1 MTYTLRQY
9 QVEAVQAAVEFL
21 LDERQK
27 NGLIVLPTG
36 AGKALVIA
44 NVAQRLDAP
53 VLIFQPSKEILE
65 QNLEKFR
72 SYGYQPG
79 VYSASMGRKS
89 VGEITL
95 ATIGSV
101 KSKSQLFEDF
111 PFIVVDECH
120 YVSAKGGMYKTFF
133 DSVPAKLLGLT
144 ATPYRMATNSYGT
157 ELRWLTRTKPR
168 VFQEVVYY
176 AQLSDLFAEGYLT
189 KLEYQVV
196 RGFNKNRLRVNSTGA
211 EYTDES
217 VQRHLFEI
225 GFDQRLEKVVRRL
238 LEVGRGSVLVFTRF
252 VQEAER
258 LAASVGGA
266 VVTAKTPKAEREA
279 ILADFKRGAIR
290 VCANVGV
297 LATGFDYPELDTVV
311 LARPTM
317 SLSVYYQQVGRGVR
331 PHPSKES
338 CWVVD
343 MVDLVG
349 QFGKIEHLTIH
360 EDPWRILSGD
370 KPLTNIYLT
379 DRGGN
384 KCKKCQM
391 TIFWARHET
400 TNNASPL
407 CRPSDGIPANIV
419 LVPAGGKTV
428 YRVVSP
434 GTGEF
439 ISHYSNCKFAR
450 EFRR

>member
-1 MTYTLRQY
+1 MTFSLRQY
-9 QVEAVQAAVEFL
+9 QIEAVQSAVEFL
-21 LDERQK
+21 LGGSNK
-27 NGLIVLPTG
+27 NGLLILPCGSGKSLVL
-36 AGKALVIA
+36 A
-44 NVAQRLDAP
+44 NIAQRLDAP
-53 VLIFQPSKEILE
+53 VLIFNPGKEILE

-72 SYGYQPG
+72 SYGYSPG
-79 VYSASMGRKS
+79 VYSASMNRRS

-101 KSKSQLFEDF
+101 KSRAQLFEDF
-111 PFIVVDECH
+111 PYVIVDEAH

-133 DSVPAKLLGLT
+133 DSIPARLLGLT
-144 ATPYRMATNSYGT
+144 ATPFRMATNSYGT
-157 ELRWLTRTKPR
+157 ELRWLTRTKPK
-168 VFQEVVYY
+168 VFQDVVYY
-176 AQLSDLFAEGYLT
+176 AQLSDLFAEGYLA
-189 KLEYQVV
+189 KLEYQIV
-196 RGFNKNRLRVNSTGA
+196 RGFNKNRLKVNSTGA

-225 GFDQRLEKVVRRL
+225 GFDQKLEKVVRRL
-238 LEVGRGSVLVFTRF
+238 IEVGRGSILVFTRF

-258 LAASVGGA
+258 LATALGGA

-279 ILADFKRGAIR
+279 ILADFKRGAIK

-317 SLSVYYQQVGRGVR
+317 SLSVYYQQVGRGIR

-343 MVDLVG
+343 MVDLSS
-349 QFGKIEHLTIH
+349 QFGRVEELTIH
-360 EDPWRILSGD
+360 EDPWRICTGI
-370 KPLTNIYLT
+370 KPLTNTYLT
-379 DRGGN
+379 DRGNN
-384 KCKKCQM
+384 KCSRCGHV
-391 TIFWARHET
+391 IFWARHET
-400 TNNASPL
+400 TNKANPL
-407 CRPSDGIPANIV
+407 CRPPKEIPANIE

-428 YRVVSP
+428 YRVVPP
-434 GTGEF
+434 GSGEF
-439 ISHYSNCKFAR
+439 ISHYSNCPNAR